1 MGKIQGVTTDKID
14 TTDTDKDGLYD
25 IIERAGIRLS
35 NGTVIHT
42 NYKKSDTDG
51 DGLSDYNETGIV
63 YNIDNRYIGKNTHKT
78 VKYFKLRSDPTT
90 KDSDLDGIDDSDDD
104 YPWKCDVFIIEQ
116 LGLPDYL
123 NISDGHGGN
132 QEWWRSKIKT
142 KYSGYIG
149 FKKDKYFRLTNYGCG
164 VIAMSDLELYLTYR
178 NKNFKLS
185 YGNINISNNN
195 FSKKDYMK
203 YVEKLFDKKY
213 IIQESLPGYVINL
226 DPGDMEIGL
235 SDYLD
240 KNKFYYSWVE
250 WARYGFDDSTSQ
262 KINVLED
269 TKNMLKKDIPVVF
282 SYYDKKTGIKMY
294 KDLSDMPYIVI
305 IIDEV
310 ADLMSVARKD
320 VEACVQRIAQKARA
334 AGIHLIMATQR
345 PSADVITG
353 VIKANFPTRL
363 SFQASSR
370 IDSMTTLGTT
380 GAEQLLGRG
389 DMLFSEG
396 GKAPVRIHAALID
409 EEELKRIGDYL
420 RTQGEPEYDAGVT
433 DGTDDE

>member
-1 MGKIQGVTTDKID
+1 MILQSVAQKTGGEYYYGSAEKDIKTQMGKIQGVTTDKID

-51 DGLSDYNETGIV
+51 DELSDYNETGIV

-203 YVEKLFDKKY
+203 YVEKLKPDSLT
-213 IIQESLPGYVINL
+213 IHSLESLPGYVINL

-294 KDLSDMPYIVI
+294 KDLSDMKNYLDKNKNNPTASATPKSHYMTIIGVMKIYVNGSYKKILKVVSWGEIYYISYDDYAKHLNFFSNI
-305 IIDEV
+305 
-310 ADLMSVARKD
+310 LSV
-320 VEACVQRIAQKARA
+320 
-334 AGIHLIMATQR
+334 
-345 PSADVITG
+345 
-353 VIKANFPTRL
+353 
-363 SFQASSR
+363 
-370 IDSMTTLGTT
+370 
-380 GAEQLLGRG
+380 
-389 DMLFSEG
+389 
-396 GKAPVRIHAALID
+396 
-409 EEELKRIGDYL
+409 Y
-420 RTQGEPEYDAGVT
+420 
-433 DGTDDE
+433 